1 MSRTYRR
8 KNYATTISSWE
19 HAGCRRYGFDWTL
32 ERRWRWVGE
41 GKCITYRPLTERE
54 LFERWYRQ
62 HGESRNRNER
72 SPSRVHRKYR
82 ERQNRNI
89 NRQELARWLAYSS
102 YEPLFEE
109 NPRSCWWDWR

>member
-8 KNYATTISSWE
+8 KNYATTISNWE
-19 HAGCRRYGFDWTL
+19 HAGCRRYGFDWTR

-41 GKCITYRPLTERE
+41 VTWITYRPLTERE
-54 LFERWYRQ
+54 LFERWYRE

-89 NRQELARWLAYSS
+89 NKQELARWLAHSN